1 LEFKDYYKSLGVSK
15 TAPEAEIKKA
25 YRKLARK
32 YHPDVNPNDKAAEEK
47 FKEIS
52 EAYEV
57 LSDPEKRKK
66 YDTLGADWKRYEQA
80 GAGAGGGGF
89 DWGKYSQGQGGGG
102 YQQYQGDFSD
112 IFGDGGGGFSDFF
125 QNIFGGGFG
134 GRSRAAGGG
143 SRQQYSFKGR
153 DLEAEMEISFDE
165 AFHGGSRIINVN
177 NQQLRIKIKP
187 GMADGQVIR
196 LAGKGSPGANGG
208 QPGDLFITIRVQSHP
223 AFIRKGDDLYKDEHV
238 SLYTAML
245 GGSVQFQTPA
255 GEIKMKIPPE
265 TQNGTVLRVKGKGFP
280 KYGQT
285 EAYGDLYIKVLVDLP
300 KSLSAQEKELFAK
313 LASLR

>member
-1 LEFKDYYKSLGVSK
+1 
-15 TAPEAEIKKA
+15 
-25 YRKLARK
+25 
-32 YHPDVNPNDKAAEEK
+32 
-47 FKEIS
+47 
-52 EAYEV
+52 
-57 LSDPEKRKK
+57 
-66 YDTLGADWKRYEQA
+66 
-80 GAGAGGGGF
+80 
-89 DWGKYSQGQGGGG
+89 
-102 YQQYQGDFSD
+102 
-112 IFGDGGGGFSDFF
+112 
-125 QNIFGGGFG
+125 
-134 GRSRAAGGG
+134 
-143 SRQQYSFKGR
+143 
-153 DLEAEMEISFDE
+153 MEISFDE